1 MLAIHPQAR
10 TTPAVRLEIARS
22 HEPTGVLAKRFG
34 VSTETIRKW
43 RKRGANDCQDHSSR
57 PHKLPWKASEE
68 ERAIV
73 CALRQATGFPLDDL
87 TFVVTHFLPH
97 LNRDAVYR
105 ILKAEGLG
113 RLPPAHQRKRESG
126 TFKDYDLGFVHM
138 DIKHLPKLQTANG
151 ERRKRYLDVA
161 IDRCSR
167 WVHLAVHDDELT
179 GSAIA
184 FLTEA
189 IRAAPFK
196 ITHVLTDRG
205 SCFTADGFEEACR
218 KLKVEHRKTKPYTP
232 QPNGL
237 AERFNGRVQREVLGI
252 TIYSHRNLET
262 LLKGFNQAYNMR
274 RQRVLKGRTPDEVV
288 RSRLVAEPK
297 LANRRYKP
305 PDSDALPQALQVI
318 AAAKEVSH
326 PDRVIETPTSLPP
339 LTT

>member
-1 MLAIHPQAR
+1 VEDLMLAIHPQAR

-22 HEPTGVLAKRFG
+22 PEPTGVLAKRFG

-68 ERAIV
+68 RAIV
-73 CALRQATGFPLDDL
+73 CALRRSTGFPLDDL

-113 RLPPAHQRKRESG
+113 RLPPAHSRKRESG
-126 TFKDYDLGFVHM
+126 TFKDYDLGVVPM

-151 ERRKRYLDVA
+151 ERRKRYLSVA

-167 WVHLAVHDDELT
+167 WVHLAVKDDELT
-179 GSAIA
+179 SSAIA
-184 FLTEA
+184 FLQEA

-196 ITHVLTDRG
+196 VTHVLTDRG
-205 SCFTADGFEEACR
+205 SCFTADGFEAACR

-232 QPNGL
+232 QTNGL
-237 AERFNGRVQREVLGI
+237 VERFNGRVQREVLGI
-252 TIYSHRNLET
+252 TISSHRDLET
-262 LLKGFNQAYNMR
+262 LLKGFNQAYNRR
-274 RQRVLKGRTPDEVV
+274 RQRVLKGRSPDEVV
-288 RSRLVAEPK
+288 RSRLAAEPK
-297 LANRRYKP
+297 LANRRATP
-305 PDSDALPQALQVI
+305 PDPHALPDALRVVAH
-318 AAAKEVSH
+318 AKEVSR
-326 PDRVIETPTSLPP
+326 PDSKRGY
-339 LTT
+339 

>member
-1 MLAIHPQAR
+1 MLSIHPQAR
-10 TTPAVRLEIARS
+10 TTPAVRLEIAHS

-57 PHKLPWKASEE
+57 PHKLPWKATDE

-87 TFVVTHFLPH
+87 TFVVMHFLPH

-113 RLPPAHQRKRESG
+113 RLPPAHRRKRESG
-126 TFKDYDLGFVHM
+126 TFKDYDLGFVPM

-151 ERRKRYLDVA
+151 ERRRRYLYVA

-167 WVHLAVHDDELT
+167 WVHLAVFDDELT

-184 FLTEA
+184 FLKEV

-218 KLKVEHRKTKPYTP
+218 KLKVEHRKTRPYTP
-232 QPNGL
+232 QTNGL

-252 TIYSHRNLET
+252 TISSHRDLEK

-274 RQRVLKGRTPDEVV
+274 RQRVLKGRSPDEVV
-288 RSRLVAEPK
+288 RSRLTAKPK
-297 LANRRYKP
+297 LANWRAKP
-305 PDSDALPQALQVI
+305 PDPRALPQALQVV

-326 PDRVIETPTSLPP
+326 PDT
-339 LTT
+339 